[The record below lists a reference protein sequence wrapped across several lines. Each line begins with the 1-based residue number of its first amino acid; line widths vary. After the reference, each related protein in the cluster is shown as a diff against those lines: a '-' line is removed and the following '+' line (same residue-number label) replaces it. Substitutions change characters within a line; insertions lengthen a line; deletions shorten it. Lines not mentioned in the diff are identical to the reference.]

1 MRFVFVLALSLSLA
15 HAALAASDLD
25 VTASSQLRLLEL
37 KYFEHTFDGD
47 SAEERVERIEKLVRG
62 EAGEGNPSDR
72 VKSVVATLQ
81 ADGQSLAP
89 VSAASQSAAASSGS
103 RNPKTASNNSG
114 SSSQASNPA
123 ATGPGDRGAYPHV
136 SNLEKE
142 ILKQTYEGE
151 PLPDRL
157 ARLETKAFGQ
167 PSSGNDFGGRTDK
180 LEDFA
185 ESVLHNKPFAL
196 NPDIEKPYIIPSSQH
211 RQSYP
216 VGSMAAAEEYAV
228 QHFFAPP
235 HRFGADFS
243 SPALDD
249 ENTASAPPL
258 DDPEIYQKTPP
269 PHGTRMITRV
279 AWCEQQL
286 YGHTCPQMHLTRR
299 LKQLNDST
307 HAVTNSQ
314 SELDLMDD
322 MDPIE
327 KAVAARTGSQ
337 QSLSSGSNART
348 Q

>member
-15 HAALAASDLD
+15 HSAMAASDLD

-37 KYFEHTFDGD
+37 KYFEHTFDGE
-47 SAEERVERIEKLVRG
+47 SAEDRVERIEKLVRG

-81 ADGQSLAP
+81 AEGQSLAP
-89 VSAASQSAAASSGS
+89 FSAASDSAAASSGS
-103 RNPKTASNNSG
+103 RSAPKNSSNDSNI
-114 SSSQASNPA
+114 SSIPA
-123 ATGPGDRGAYPHV
+123 ATGSGDRGAYPHV

-151 PLPDRL
+151 PLPERL

-167 PSSGNDFGGRTDK
+167 AGSGNDFGGRTDK
-180 LEDFA
+180 LEDYA
-185 ESVLHNKPFAL
+185 ESVLHNKPFAV
-196 NPDIEKPYIIPSSQH
+196 NPDIEKPYIIPSAQH

-216 VGSMAAAEEYAV
+216 VGSMAAAEDYAV

-269 PHGTRMITRV
+269 PPGTRMITRV

-307 HAVTNSQ
+307 HAVSNSQ
-314 SELDLMDD
+314 TDLDLMDD

-327 KAVAARTGSQ
+327 KAVAAKTGSQ